1 MNCWKPSGKN
11 NKKFSTKFILQNNST
26 IMKKFYG
33 LILLAAIGTSAQAQN
48 FIQYGNQSISKE
60 EFLRAFNKNKTEEED
75 KENAIKEYVDLYTNF
90 KLKVKAA
97 EELRLD
103 TLSQIQ
109 FDVANFRGQVIDNY
123 LNDDKGIDRLKDE
136 AFSRS
141 QKDLHVLHFSI
152 PVPAGADTMKANK
165 SINELYAALKSNSDD
180 KAAFQSIFIKDAN
193 LKSSDFGFITAFSIP
208 YQYENIVYAL
218 KPGEVSKP
226 YRSKSAWH
234 IFKLKEER
242 PNVGRWR
249 IAQILIAVPEKSTAE
264 MQAAAKAKAETIY
277 KELKEGGSFQHI
289 ARDRSDDRT
298 SNLQG
303 GELPE
308 FTTGTYS
315 ANFESEVFK
324 LANDGDLS
332 EPFQTNF
339 GYHIVKRIAF
349 RPTPKDKSD
358 EIFMNDLK
366 QKVLKDERVNAEKE
380 RFNKQVMADMGL
392 KKTKDA
398 KESEL
403 FRFAD
408 SLLKNPS
415 EAQVKN
421 YSISNKKILHFK
433 KGAATGLDWLNYV
446 LDSRAAGHV
455 LPNAELWNKFMMYA
469 AMNYY
474 KNNLEQY
481 NPEFAFQMKEFKEG
495 NMLFEIME
503 RNVWSKASND
513 NEGLQNY
520 YNTHTGNYRWAASA
534 DVLIFNCTS
543 VKDAENTLTALKKGK
558 NWRVLSTELNETV
571 QADSG
576 RYELT
581 QIAGVNQAALPVRD
595 SYSAIVSNVDG
606 SSTFVKY
613 VNVYAANQPRSF
625 EEARGLVIND
635 YQQQLEQDWIAQL
648 RKKYP
653 VKVNSAILK
662 EIIKQSE

>member
-315 ANFESEVFK
+315 PDFESEVFK

>member
-1 MNCWKPSGKN
+1 
-11 NKKFSTKFILQNNST
+11 
-26 IMKKFYG
+26 
-33 LILLAAIGTSAQAQN
+33 
-48 FIQYGNQSISKE
+48 
-60 EFLRAFNKNKTEEED
+60 
-75 KENAIKEYVDLYTNF
+75 
-90 KLKVKAA
+90 
-97 EELRLD
+97 
-103 TLSQIQ
+103 
-109 FDVANFRGQVIDNY
+109 
-123 LNDDKGIDRLKDE
+123 
-136 AFSRS
+136 
-141 QKDLHVLHFSI
+141 
-152 PVPAGADTMKANK
+152 MKANK

-315 ANFESEVFK
+315 PDFESEVFK

-455 LPNAELWNKFMMYA
+455 LPNAAGHVLPNAELWNKFMMYA

-581 QIAGVNQAALPVRD
+581 QIAGVNNELTQIAGVNQAALPVRD

>member
-1 MNCWKPSGKN
+1 
-11 NKKFSTKFILQNNST
+11 
-26 IMKKFYG
+26 MKKFYG

-315 ANFESEVFK
+315 PDFESEVFK

>member
-11 NKKFSTKFILQNNST
+11 NKKLSTKFILQNNST

>member
-249 IAQILIAVPEKSTAE
+249 IARPNVGRWRIAQILIAVPEKSTAE

-315 ANFESEVFK
+315 PDFESEVFK

-380 RFNKQVMADMGL
+380 RFNKQVMA
-392 KKTKDA
+392 KD
-398 KESEL
+398 L
-403 FRFAD
+403 
-408 SLLKNPS
+408 
-415 EAQVKN
+415 
-421 YSISNKKILHFK
+421 IS
-433 KGAATGLDWLNYV
+433 
-446 LDSRAAGHV
+446 R
-455 LPNAELWNKFMMYA
+455 
-469 AMNYY
+469 
-474 KNNLEQY
+474 
-481 NPEFAFQMKEFKEG
+481 
-495 NMLFEIME
+495 
-503 RNVWSKASND
+503 
-513 NEGLQNY
+513 
-520 YNTHTGNYRWAASA
+520 
-534 DVLIFNCTS
+534 
-543 VKDAENTLTALKKGK
+543 
-558 NWRVLSTELNETV
+558 
-571 QADSG
+571 
-576 RYELT
+576 
-581 QIAGVNQAALPVRD
+581 
-595 SYSAIVSNVDG
+595 
-606 SSTFVKY
+606 
-613 VNVYAANQPRSF
+613 
-625 EEARGLVIND
+625 
-635 YQQQLEQDWIAQL
+635 
-648 RKKYP
+648 
-653 VKVNSAILK
+653 
-662 EIIKQSE
+662 